1 MSLMQDVET
10 QMRTKGVTLQI
21 DELPSPSLAYPH
33 LFGEQNQVRNDEPYP
48 LRSPLPDPDDLC
60 FYLHSSGSTGFPKAI
75 PIKHKM
81 TLQYCKTGG
90 YILPYVKNQS
100 YSPLM

>member
-1 MSLMQDVET
+1 MQDVET
-10 QMRTKGVTLQI
+10 QMRAKGVTLQI
-21 DELPSPSLAYPH
+21 DELLSPSLAYPH

-48 LRSPLPDPDDLC
+48 PRSPLPDPDDLC